1 MELRHLESFVATAE
15 ELHFG
20 RAARRLHLAQPALSQ
35 QIKQL
40 EAELGTRLFHR
51 STRSVSLSDA
61 GAALLEPARGI
72 LRDVELLKRSA
83 RLGPSEV
90 VGRVTLGFT
99 GASSRGALPE
109 LARAVRAE
117 QPGIELMLV
126 GQTYAGTAV
135 ADIAAGRLDIGF
147 ARLPLADPGLQS
159 IVFAREE
166 LVVALPSDHPLAER
180 ERIAVAD
187 LAGEPFV
194 TFPGVQGSSVREALM
209 RVAVEAGFAPKIV
222 QEAPDS
228 YTILSLVAAGVGV
241 TLTVSSVQHIEPPG
255 LVYRPLEDPPPP
267 LEAALVSRRG
277 DHSAAVRA
285 VWEIAGRILPAAK
298 GA

>member
-1 MELRHLESFVATAE
+1 MELRHLTGFIATAE

-35 QIKQL
+35 QIRQL
-40 EAELGTRLFHR
+40 EAELGVELFHR
-51 STRSVSLSDA
+51 STRSVVLSDA
-61 GAALLEPARGI
+61 GAALLEPARKI
-72 LRDVELLKRSA
+72 LEDVELLRRRA
-83 RLGPSEV
+83 TLGAGEIA
-90 VGRVTLGFT
+90 GRVTLGFT
-99 GASSRGALPE
+99 GASSRGVLPE

-117 QPGIELMLV
+117 RPGIELVLV

-147 ARLPLADPGLQS
+147 ARLPVADPGLRTLA
-159 IVFAREE
+159 FAREE

-180 ERIAVAD
+180 ERIAVAE

-194 TFPGVQGSSVREALM
+194 TFPGVQGSSVRDALV
-209 RVAVEAGFAPKIV
+209 RAALDAGFAPRIV

-241 TLTVSSVQHIEPPG
+241 TLTVSSVRHIATPG
-255 LVYRPLEDPPPP
+255 LVFRELTDPPAP
-267 LEAALVSRRG
+267 LEAVLVSRREER
-277 DHSAAVRA
+277 SAAVRA
-285 VWEIAGRILPAAK
+285 VWEIAGRVLSA
-298 GA
+298 GADG